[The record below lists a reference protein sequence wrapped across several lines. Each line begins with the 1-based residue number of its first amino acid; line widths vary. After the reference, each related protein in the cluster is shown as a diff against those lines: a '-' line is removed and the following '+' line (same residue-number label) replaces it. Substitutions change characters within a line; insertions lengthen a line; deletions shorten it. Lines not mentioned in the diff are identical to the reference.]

1 MNKVSVIVPVY
12 KVPLEYL
19 RACFDSLVAQT
30 MQECEFIIVSDG
42 APEAECSVCEE
53 YAKKDTRFRFFK
65 RVHAGVSNTRNFG
78 IEQVNGEYIAFVDSD
93 DRIDSNMLEE
103 CYSFAKDNPSDITT
117 MDFFVT
123 EKNIDT
129 LRLQKPKS
137 KNADN
142 FIREILSGTLFG
154 GMPLRM
160 INSDFY
166 RSNPVKW
173 RTDLGYCE
181 DVVFWAEFCKANP
194 KISYMNK
201 AFYHYVQD
209 NNNSITRN
217 YTIEK
222 FKERQ
227 KYIQILKSILP
238 QSFSK
243 EVNLAAFYVK
253 MEAMQNKMLSVQTFM
268 SFERTTF
275 YTLSISSVPFIT
287 KLYLLFHIFTMTV
300 FKKSYKE
307 YL

>member
-129 LRLQKPKS
+129 LQLQKPKS

-253 MEAMQNKMLSVQTFM
+253 MEAMQNKMLSVRTFM
-268 SFERTTF
+268 SFERTTL

>member
-1 MNKVSVIVPVY
+1 MIKISVIVPVY
-12 KVPLEYL
+12 KVPQNLL
-19 RACFDSLVAQT
+19 RACLDSLKSQT
-30 MQECEFIIVSDG
+30 LQECEFIVVSDG
-42 APEAECSVCEE
+42 APETECSICKEF
-53 YAKKDTRFRFFK
+53 ASRDSRFRFFK
-65 RVHAGVSNTRNFG
+65 KEHSGVSATRNFG
-78 IEQVNGEYIAFVDSD
+78 IEFIEGEYIAFVDCD
-93 DRIDSNMLEE
+93 DRINSNMLEE
-103 CYSFAKDNPSDITT
+103 CYSYAKKNNADITT

-123 EKNIDT
+123 KKNFDT
-129 LRLQKPKS
+129 LRLQRPKS
-137 KNADN
+137 KSADN

-154 GMPLRM
+154 GMPLRI

-181 DVVFWAEFCKANP
+181 DVIFLAELCKANP

-209 NNNSITRN
+209 NNDSITRN

-253 MEAMQNKMLSVQTFM
+253 MEAMQNKMLSVRTFM
-268 SFERTTF
+268 TFERTTL

>member
-1 MNKVSVIVPVY
+1 MIKVSVIVAVY
-12 KVPLEYL
+12 KVPQNLL
-19 RACFDSLVAQT
+19 RACLDSLKSQT
-30 MQECEFIIVSDG
+30 LQECEFIVVSDG
-42 APEAECSVCEE
+42 APETECSICKEF
-53 YAKKDTRFRFFK
+53 ASTDSRFRFFEK
-65 RVHAGVSNTRNFG
+65 EHSGVSATRNFG
-78 IEQVNGEYIAFVDSD
+78 IEFIEGEYIAFVDCD
-93 DRIDSNMLEE
+93 DRINSNMLEE
-103 CYSFAKDNPSDITT
+103 CYSYAKRCNSDIIT

-129 LRLQKPKS
+129 IRLQKPKA
-137 KNADN
+137 KEADD
-142 FIREILSGTLFG
+142 FIREILSGRLFG
-154 GMPLRM
+154 GLWSR
-160 INSDFY
+160 IIKSDFY
-166 RSNPVKW
+166 KRNPVKW

-209 NNNSITRN
+209 NNDSITRN

-268 SFERTTF
+268 SFERTTL